1 MFQRYIGLMSGTSM
15 DAVDAALVQ
24 IDAQGTLKLEAHHSL
39 SFPPELRAGLL
50 ALSHTDTWQADELA
64 GLDIAF
70 SELCAKVVRQLLE
83 QADITAK
90 EVTAIASHG
99 QTVRHKPNE
108 IPAYTCQIG
117 DPTRLALGTGI
128 DVIYDFRRKDIA
140 AGGQGA
146 PLVPAFHKQ
155 VFARK
160 NQSIAV
166 INLGGIANVTWLGHK
181 GQVLGF
187 DTGPA
192 NTLLDQWVQYNDP
205 SKSFDENAQFASA
218 GKLQPD
224 LLKRLLQ
231 HPFFAKPAPKST
243 GREEFNLKW
252 LQQQLAGQD
261 ISPADIQRTLTE
273 LTAISIKDALTTLPQ
288 QPDTAYFC
296 GGGTRNPLL
305 MERLTELLAPIQCDT
320 TASLGVDPQWVEAIA
335 FAWLGWCYEHK
346 KPGNQPEVTGA
357 SHPVVLGAKVL
368 HQ

>member
-24 IDAQGTLKLEAHHSL
+24 IDTQGTLKLEAHHSL
-39 SFPPELRAGLL
+39 PLSSELRTRLL
-50 ALSHTDTWQADELA
+50 RISHEDNWQADELA
-64 GLDIAF
+64 SLDIAF
-70 SELCAKVVRQLLE
+70 ALHCADVVDQLLIQTNTSPTE
-83 QADITAK
+83 I
-90 EVTAIASHG
+90 TAIASHG
-99 QTVRHKPNE
+99 QTVRHKPNSL
-108 IPAYTCQIG
+108 PAYTCQIG
-117 DPTRLALGTGI
+117 DPTRLAVNTGI

-155 VFARK
+155 VFARE
-160 NQSIAV
+160 NRSIAV
-166 INLGGIANVTWLGHK
+166 VNLGGIANVTWLGHE
-181 GQVLGF
+181 GAILGF

-192 NTLLDQWVQYNDP
+192 NTLLDQWIHHNN
-205 SKSFDENAQFASA
+205 SNKSFDENAQFAST
-218 GKLQPD
+218 GELQPK
-224 LLKRLLQ
+224 LLKHLLQ

-243 GREEFNLKW
+243 GREEFNLNW
-252 LQQQLAGQD
+252 LQQQLTGYDASPQD
-261 ISPADIQRTLTE
+261 VQRTLTE
-273 LTAISIKDALTTLPQ
+273 LTAISIKDALTTLPK
-288 QPDTAYFC
+288 QPETVYFC

-305 MERLTELLAPIQCDT
+305 MERLTKLLAPVQCDT

>member
-1 MFQRYIGLMSGTSM
+1 MLQRFIGLMSGTSM

-24 IDAQGTLKLEAHHSL
+24 IDAQGKLKLEAHHSL
-39 SFPPELRAGLL
+39 PFPPQLRTGLL
-50 ALSHTDTWQADELA
+50 TLSHTDTWQADELA
-64 GLDIAF
+64 SLDIAF
-70 SELCAKVVRQLLE
+70 SALSTELVCQLLDKV
-83 QADITAK
+83 DIAPK
-90 EVTAIASHG
+90 EIIAIASHG
-99 QTVRHKPNE
+99 QTIRHKPNS

-128 DVIYDFRRKDIA
+128 DVIYDFRRKDMA

-146 PLVPAFHKQ
+146 PLVPAFHQQ
-155 VFARK
+155 VFAGK
-160 NQSIAV
+160 SQSIAV
-166 INLGGIANVTWLGHK
+166 VNLGGIANVTWLGPEE
-181 GQVLGF
+181 QIQGF

-192 NTLLDQWVQYNDP
+192 NTLLDQWVQYNNS
-205 SKSFDENAQFASA
+205 SKSFDENAQLART
-218 GKLQPD
+218 GELQPE
-224 LLKRLLQ
+224 LLKSLLQ

-243 GREEFNLKW
+243 GREEFNLDW

-261 ISPADIQRTLTE
+261 LSPADVQRTLIE

-288 QPDTAYFC
+288 PPKTAYFC

-305 MERLTELLAPIQCDT
+305 MERLNQLLAPVQCDT
-320 TASLGVDPQWVEAIA
+320 TASLGVDPQWVEAMA